1 MFPSFTR
8 LSIILQ
14 VCATHRNR
22 VERSFVP
29 CSNDLI
35 NQAQIILN
43 RLWSIAYISNEGF
56 KAVLNLGFISDL
68 KFYFRSKIFDP
79 NKKLIDSVK
88 FKKKIW
94 TKIFSDKSQIWILNI
109 IIK

>member
-8 LSIILQ
+8 FSIILQ

-22 VERSFVP
+22 VERSFGP

-68 KFYFRSKIFDP
+68 KFYFISKIFDP